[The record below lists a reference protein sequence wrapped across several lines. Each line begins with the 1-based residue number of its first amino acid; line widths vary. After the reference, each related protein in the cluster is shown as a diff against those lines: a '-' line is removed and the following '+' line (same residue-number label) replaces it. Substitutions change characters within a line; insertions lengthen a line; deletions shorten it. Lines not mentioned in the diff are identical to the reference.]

1 MMRGTPGGR
10 RAATTGR
17 VTGTLMTEAQVGR
30 LLPAC
35 LHQAIAD
42 LLPDRLEYYEEWLS
56 PDGLRDG
63 TIGLAPVSAVVGF
76 LRTEGPAYQAVMARA
91 GELAAAWSL
100 ADWSALQRRIAT
112 AMPLAVRS
120 RLALRATRRI
130 ARNVFALSEP
140 SAHVR
145 RGRATLQVKASVFCT
160 ARERQT
166 RPLCDFYAALA
177 VATLAAFEIT
187 ATAKIESC
195 RAMAGPACVVSLDI
209 VGAVRAEEPAIAA

>member
-1 MMRGTPGGR
+1 MMI
-10 RAATTGR
+10 
-17 VTGTLMTEAQVGR
+17 EAQLGR

-76 LRTEGPAYQAVMARA
+76 LRTEGPAYQQVMTRA

-100 ADWSALQRRIAT
+100 AGRPALHIRIASS
-112 AMPLAVRS
+112 MPLGVRT
-120 RLALRATRRI
+120 RLALRAARQI
-130 ARNVFALSEP
+130 AQAVLASSEP
-140 SAHVR
+140 SARVR
-145 RGRATLQVKASVFCT
+145 RGHATLRLKTSVFCLS
-160 ARERQT
+160 REKQS

-177 VATLAAFEIT
+177 VATLASFQVKAT
-187 ATAKIESC
+187 ATIESC
-195 RAMAGPACVVSLDI
+195 RAMAGPACVIALDI
-209 VGAVRAEEPAIAA
+209 VGAGRSAEPAIAA